1 MIIAV
6 VGAGGKTTVSHI
18 IGKRLAGMGR
28 KVLFTTTTKILMPP
42 FGEVYLGEPDCIKAD
57 ASFLVAA
64 RRLLDH
70 QKLKG
75 YSPEDIQTIS
85 GLHLFDDIVVE
96 ADGANRKPI
105 KIPNDTE
112 PVYPPDVDLIIGVIG
127 LDSLGQPLSDDVV
140 HRKEL
145 FAAVTGA
152 SLDESITIS
161 HALSL
166 INHPGGLF
174 KSAPA
179 SVPKVVFLNKCD
191 TINSEVKKQVQSMAR
206 LSSYPILVT
215 GYNVDWFEEFY
226 RRYIG
231 VDT

>member
-6 VGAGGKTTVSHI
+6 VGAGGKTTVSST

-28 KVLFTTTTKILMPP
+28 KVLFTTTTKIYMPQNDK
-42 FGEVYLGEPDCIKAD
+42 VYIGKPESIAAA

-70 QKLKG
+70 QKMKG

-105 KIPNDTE
+105 KSPNDTE
-112 PVYPPDVDLIIGVIG
+112 PVYPPDADLIIGVIG
-127 LDSLGQPLSDDVV
+127 LDSLGQSLSGDVV

-152 SLDESITIS
+152 SPGDSVTTD
-161 HALSL
+161 HVLSL
-166 INHPGGLF
+166 INHPDGLF
-174 KSAPA
+174 KSAPS

-191 TINSEVKKQVQSMAR
+191 TINSEVRQQILSMVR
-206 LSSYPILVT
+206 LSSYPVMVT
-215 GYNVDWFEEFY
+215 GYSIDWFEEFY

-231 VDT
+231 ENT